1 MKLSRRKI
9 LFSATVALILILAA
23 LSVFEFFQLQTVNQ
37 IRVACVGDS
46 ITLST
51 QYPLDLWDS
60 LGSGYIVGDF
70 GVGGAAVA
78 QATGM
83 SYLHLPALEVAKQ
96 FQPDIVIIML
106 GTNDAYT
113 TFTEDDSAFIA
124 DFITL
129 VNEFQSLSKKPAIYL
144 VEPPPIYNNTISL
157 SNEILVQKVIPNIE
171 QVANQT
177 GAQLIDAHTPLLNHS
192 ELYLDGV
199 HPSADGA
206 AVLANAIYAALS
218 SKT

>member
-1 MKLSRRKI
+1 MKLNRRKI
-9 LFSATVALILILAA
+9 LLSATVALILILAA

-37 IRVACVGDS
+37 IRIACVGDS

-51 QYPLDLWDS
+51 QYPLNLWDS
-60 LGSGYIVGDF
+60 LGSRYIVGDF
-70 GVGGAAVA
+70 GIGGAAVA
-78 QATGM
+78 QTTGM
-83 SYLHLPALEVAKQ
+83 SYLHLPALSIAKN
-96 FQPDIVIIML
+96 FQPDIVLIML

-124 DFITL
+124 DYITL
-129 VNEFQSLSKKPAIYL
+129 VSEFQSLSKKPVIYL

-157 SNEILVQKVIPNIE
+157 SNEILVQKVIPNIA

-177 GAQLIDAHTPLLNHS
+177 GSQLIDAHTPLLNHS

-206 AVLANAIYAALS
+206 AVLANAIYAALY
-218 SKT
+218 SKN

>member
-9 LFSATVALILILAA
+9 LLSATVALILILAA

-60 LGSGYIVGDF
+60 LGSHYIVGDF

-78 QATGM
+78 QTTGM
-83 SYLHLPALEVAKQ
+83 SYLHLPALGIAKQ

-113 TFTEDDSAFIA
+113 TLTEDDSVFIA
-124 DFITL
+124 DYVRL
-129 VNEFQSLSKKPAIYL
+129 VTEFQSLSKKPVIYL

-157 SNEILVQKVIPNIE
+157 SNEILVQKVIPNIQ

-177 GAQLIDAHTPLLNHS
+177 GSQLIDAHTPLLNHS

-206 AVLANAIYAALS
+206 AVLANAIYAALFS
-218 SKT
+218 

>member
-9 LFSATVALILILAA
+9 FFSATVALILILAA

-60 LGSGYIVGDF
+60 LGSDYIVGDF
-70 GVGGAAVA
+70 GIGGAAVA
-78 QATGM
+78 QTTGM
-83 SYLHLPALEVAKQ
+83 SYLHLPALSIAKQ

-113 TFTEDDSAFIA
+113 TFSEDNSAFIA
-124 DFITL
+124 DYISL
-129 VNEFQSLSKKPAIYL
+129 VTEFQSLSKKPVIYL

-171 QVANQT
+171 QVANHT
-177 GAQLIDAHTPLLNHS
+177 DTQLIDAHTPLLNHS
-192 ELYLDGV
+192 DLYLDGV

-206 AVLANAIYAALS
+206 AVLANAIYAVLAP
-218 SKT
+218 KT